1 MSLINSSLREVIDVI
16 WGYRI
21 AWMLGALMLIV
32 ELIMF
37 YNPRY
42 HTPPRFTQKWVPA
55 QTEKYQFEMPQP
67 FRKALLSELA
77 LGVSTAR
84 ASLRVLEGVSLQH
97 SWRAGLQVMVVSF
110 RTEESG
116 EADAPTSI
124 TADGN
129 PYDMARRAHQEY
141 LNALQAGEKVRQL
154 QAVQSGVVQVNK
166 AYALRTNFTGQAQ
179 HQVPSFQA
187 PIEGFV
193 MTFPLSAQEALVFH
207 AQYPREQAKHYRP
220 VFERIVQSFR
230 TKAS

>member
-1 MSLINSSLREVIDVI
+1 MI
-16 WGYRI
+16 WAYRI
-21 AWMLGALMLIV
+21 VWILGALALIV
-32 ELIMF
+32 ELILF

-42 HTPPRFTQKWVPA
+42 HTPPRFTQRWVPA

-67 FRKALLSELA
+67 FRKSLLSDLA

-84 ASLRVLEGVSLQH
+84 ANLRVLEGVSVQH
-97 SWRAGLQVMVVSF
+97 SWRAGMQVMVVSF

-116 EADAPTSI
+116 EADAPTPSA
-124 TADGN
+124 TDGN

-141 LNALQAGEKVRQL
+141 LNVLQASEKVRQV
-154 QAVQSGVVQVNK
+154 QATQSGVVQVNK

-179 HQVPSFQA
+179 HRVPSFQA

-193 MTFPLSAQEALVFH
+193 MTFPLSAQESLVFH

-220 VFERIVQSFR
+220 AFERIVKSFR